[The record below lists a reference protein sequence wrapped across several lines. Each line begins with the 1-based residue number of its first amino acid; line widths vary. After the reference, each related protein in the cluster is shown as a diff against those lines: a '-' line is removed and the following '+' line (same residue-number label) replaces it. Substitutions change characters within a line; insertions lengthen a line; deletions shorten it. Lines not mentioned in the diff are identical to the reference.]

1 MSSDKIET
9 IETNFNNEGEIIVTQ
24 VDHLAEGQKSQDKSE
39 PEKNTSVRESP
50 VKSDNSAGSGNQRV
64 KAPLASEEALELE
77 MEMVSSD
84 ASSDNQLLNEIDL
97 RNGNS
102 ESNKMP
108 GLITLSSSKIFPER
122 DRKSSKGNH
131 QNNGNG
137 GVNTQEEDVAEILR
151 NRDSDDPKHGAV
163 YNFFRREKQAFIKE
177 SHKKLRLIPK
187 KNTRIDFGEIV
198 SEFKGEGKDSP
209 RNHWKNQAKK
219 REGEKCPELLSTVIM
234 GLFFTLAPNCAIV
247 LDYMAA
253 QEYLGGNWYLKYSA
267 DLKGKSSMDVVCLN
281 RTEAGLDT
289 ICRPSTGGFLGLEYL
304 KDGYCEC
311 LEYDPVW
318 GALTLVFTFTSG
330 VFWSFLLFFRLYH
343 YLTER
348 DRAFYNRKRMV
359 IFFFIPL
366 AIISVGTFPLQLV
379 IISLINVFNDQEQWS
394 FLTIKIGVAEG
405 LFNAHFQFILQLFVF
420 CVRADRHPSFW
431 QFFLLFGSL
440 AFLSYS
446 RVESLLL
453 DRGGPRM
460 SPGQRLWW
468 ILRFG
473 PSFLLNCAF
482 KLGSIGLILAMLRFN
497 AIWLYGFVILIWI
510 LFQILFNEQV
520 ISRRH
525 YYLFLGAG
533 MHAITVAHIPEYVKL
548 IDTDPDMKKNVLWST
563 KLSSGQLRTN
573 LRLQNLFWFLFN
585 TIIISCVWIAAEYMD
600 QKTEFYVFWPFTPND
615 TYRLEDNK
623 VFKVIQYVAPIIII
637 IGTISQI
644 IIWFF
649 EERPIK
655 IKDVVK
661 MNLHPFS
668 QQNSTSTERDTVDSA
683 EPGET
688 PLTYEGWTHVSTLT
702 YDDKSKWH
710 KHTYDMNLTRGVQ
723 GKFNQII
730 YPLLNV
736 WENFGDRNI
745 QT

>member
-9 IETNFNNEGEIIVTQ
+9 IETKFSDEGEISVTQ
-24 VDHLAEGQKSQDKSE
+24 IDHLAESH
-39 PEKNTSVRESP
+39 KNTDTSERSESESP
-50 VKSDNSAGSGNQRV
+50 VKSDNSTGSGSGTQRV
-64 KAPLASEEALELE
+64 KAPLASSEEVLESE
-77 MEMVSSD
+77 MDVVSSD
-84 ASSDNQLLNEIDL
+84 ASSDKQLLNSMDS
-97 RNGNS
+97 RNDM
-102 ESNKMP
+102 KRP
-108 GLITLSSSKIFPER
+108 GLVMVSRTKIFPEG
-122 DRKSSKGNH
+122 DNNKSSNGNH
-131 QNNGNG
+131 QNGNDG
-137 GVNTQEEDVAEILR
+137 AGINNQEDMAEIVR
-151 NRDSDDPKHGAV
+151 KVSRDSDDPNHGAV
-163 YNFFRREKQAFIKE
+163 YNFFRRENKAFIQE

-187 KNTRIDFGEIV
+187 KNTRIDFEEIV
-198 SEFKGEGKDSP
+198 KEFKGEGKDSLA
-209 RNHWKNQAKK
+209 NHWKNQAKK
-219 REGEKCPELLSTVIM
+219 REGEKCPELLSTVLI

-253 QEYLGGNWYLKYSA
+253 QEYLGGNWYLKYSV
-267 DLKGKSSMDVVCLN
+267 DLDSEGKKMEVVCPN
-281 RTEAGLDT
+281 TTET
-289 ICRPSTGGFLGLEYL
+289 VCRPSTGGLFGLEYL
-304 KDGYCEC
+304 TDGYCEC
-311 LEYDPVW
+311 LEYDPIW

-330 VFWSFLLFFRLYH
+330 IFWSFLLFFRLYA
-343 YLTER
+343 YLTKR
-348 DRAFYNRKRMV
+348 DSAFYNRKRMV

-366 AIISVGTFPLQLV
+366 AILSVVTFPLQLV
-379 IISLINVFNDQEQWS
+379 IISMINVFNDQEQWS

-431 QFFLLFGSL
+431 QYFLLFGSL

-468 ILRFG
+468 IMRYG

-497 AIWLYGFVILIWI
+497 AIWLYGFVIIIWI
-510 LFQILFNEQV
+510 LLQILFNEQV
-520 ISRRH
+520 IPRRH
-525 YYLFLGAG
+525 YYLFMGAG

-563 KLSSGQLRTN
+563 KLNSRKLRLN

-585 TIIISCVWIAAEYMD
+585 TVIISCVWIASQYLNPK
-600 QKTEFYVFWPFTPND
+600 QEFYVFWPFTPDD
-615 TYRLEDNK
+615 TYQLKDNK
-623 VFKVIQYVAPIIII
+623 VFKVIHYVAPIIII

-649 EERPIK
+649 EERPVK

-661 MNLHPFS
+661 MDINKLAHQFS
-668 QQNSTSTERDTVDSA
+668 TNTRDTVDAGDAADEEA
-683 EPGET
+683 EPH
-688 PLTYEGWTHVSTLT
+688 LYYEGWNWVGYET
-702 YDDKSKWH
+702 YDDNSKWH
-710 KHTYDMNLTRGVQ
+710 RYTYDMELTRGVQ

-730 YPLLNV
+730 FPLLNV
-736 WENFGDRNI
+736 WESFGDRNI

>member
-9 IETNFNNEGEIIVTQ
+9 IETNFSDESEIAVVQI
-24 VDHLAEGQKSQDKSE
+24 DHLAAESPKSKALSE
-39 PEKNTSVRESP
+39 KGESESQSP
-50 VKSDNSAGSGNQRV
+50 VKSESSSGTQRV
-64 KAPLASEEALELE
+64 KAPLASEEAVESE
-77 MEMVSSD
+77 MDVVSSD
-84 ASSDNQLLNEIDL
+84 ASSDKQLLNSMDSK
-97 RNGNS
+97 ND
-102 ESNKMP
+102 NKRT
-108 GLITLSSSKIFPER
+108 GLVSLSSSKVFPEEN
-122 DRKSSKGNH
+122 DSKSSNRNGNH
-131 QNNGNG
+131 QNGTG
-137 GVNTQEEDVAEILR
+137 AVNNQGDMEDK
-151 NRDSDDPKHGAV
+151 DTDDQNHGAV
-163 YNFFRREKQAFIKE
+163 YNFFQREKKAFIQE

-198 SEFKGEGKDSP
+198 REFKGEGKDSP
-209 RNHWKNQAKK
+209 ENYWKNQAKK
-219 REGEKCPELLSTVIM
+219 REGEKCPQLLSTILI

-253 QEYLGGNWYLKYSA
+253 QEYLGGNWYLKYSV
-267 DLKGKSSMDVVCLN
+267 DLDNEGN
-281 RTEAGLDT
+281 RIRYRKEFNEVQCPNKTDSLT
-289 ICRPSTGGFLGLEYL
+289 NITTVCRPSEGGFLGLEYL
-304 KDGYCEC
+304 KDDYCEC

-318 GALTLVFTFTSG
+318 GALTLVFTFISG
-330 VFWSFLLFFRLYH
+330 IFWSFLLFFRLYH

-348 DRAFYNRKRMV
+348 DSAFYNRKRMV
-359 IFFFIPL
+359 VFFFIPL
-366 AIISVGTFPLQLV
+366 AILSVVTFPLQLV

-394 FLTIKIGVAEG
+394 FLTIKVGVAEG

-431 QFFLLFGSL
+431 QYFLLFGSL
-440 AFLSYS
+440 LFLAYS

-468 ILRFG
+468 IVRYG
-473 PSFLLNCAF
+473 PSFLLNCSF
-482 KLGSIGLILAMLRFN
+482 KLGSISLILAMLRFN
-497 AIWLYGFVILIWI
+497 AIWLYGFVIIIWI
-510 LFQILFNEQV
+510 LLQILFNEQV
-520 ISRRH
+520 IPRRH
-525 YYLFLGAG
+525 YYLFMGAG
-533 MHAITVAHIPEYVKL
+533 MHAITVAHVPEYVKL

-563 KLSSGQLRTN
+563 KLSSRQLRLN

-585 TIIISCVWIAAEYMD
+585 IIIISCVWIVSEYYPE
-600 QKTEFYVFWPFTPND
+600 QEIYVFWPFTQD
-615 TYRLEDNK
+615 TYKFEDNK
-623 VFKVIQYVAPIIII
+623 VFKVIYYVAPIIII

-661 MNLHPFS
+661 MNLHILS
-668 QQNSTSTERDTVDSA
+668 QQDSTNTRDTVDA
-683 EPGET
+683 GEGEGET
-688 PLTYEGWTHVSTLT
+688 YLAYEGWNYVSTIT
-702 YDDKSKWH
+702 YDDNSKWH

-736 WENFGDRNI
+736 WESFGDRNI